1 MRTRWTGPIAGLVV
15 LVLTFGA
22 MVPVVSAQDATPDAS
37 PMASPGASPAAS
49 PGAGASPVASPST
62 AGTGETIRSITR
74 EQYYQQLREAFQFEE
89 PQSEGGQLIWGEISD
104 IDTTNGL
111 LSDDLPTGYV
121 MGLIFETM
129 VTSSPIDGSVVPAL
143 ADSYEIAPDG
153 RTYTFRLNEA
163 AKWHDGTDL
172 TADDV
177 VFSLDFATSGESVY
191 AYTSQVDNAVESYRA
206 VDENTV
212 EIVATDVLATFLY
225 DVAGTVFILPR
236 HIWESVPFA
245 EWPQDPGSTG
255 QDPTRVVGTG
265 PFRFQEWAQGDSVT
279 VVKNEEYWDPE
290 ATPNV
295 DEIVLRVLP
304 DENTAVQSLT
314 TGEIDILEGVPPAQ
328 VEEVQNTE
336 GVEVAVYDTLRFN
349 WYTPNLQLPIF
360 QEREVRQ
367 ALLYGIDRQ
376 LIADEIY
383 LGLAQQANGTQPVL
397 SPSYAPDQI
406 ETVYDYNP
414 DQARQLLEQAGWTD
428 SDEDGTVDKD
438 LNGDGAITEDEQLR
452 FDFIYTEGVAIYEQM
467 VPYMQEAWTEIGV
480 DMLPQ
485 AVPFPTLQQR
495 LDDGDFG
502 MALLG
507 FSWSPDGGQ
516 GIMFRCDSFAP
527 EGFNSMRYCN
537 EQYDQ
542 LDDQQLRTLDD
553 EARSQLQ
560 VQLSNIV
567 NNDAANGIL
576 VFRQEQTG
584 YSERVHNFF
593 PTGFQFNWSWSFVWV
608 EQQ

>member
-22 MVPVVSAQDATPDAS
+22 MVPMVSAQDATPEAS
-37 PMASPGASPAAS
+37 PMGSPMAS

-74 EQYYQQLREAFQFEE
+74 EQYYQQIREAFQFEE
-89 PQSEGGQLIWGEISD
+89 PQSEGGQLIWADVTD

-111 LSDDLPTGYV
+111 LSDDFPSAYV
-121 MGLIFETM
+121 MGLIFETLTG
-129 VTSSPIDGSVVPAL
+129 VSPVDGSVVPGL

-153 RTYTFRLNEA
+153 ITYTFNLNQDA
-163 AKWHDGTDL
+163 TWHDGTDF

-177 VFSLDFATSGESVY
+177 VFSLDFAVSGESVY
-191 AYTSQVDNAVESYRA
+191 AYTSAVDNAVASYRA

-212 EIVATDVLATFLY
+212 EIVAEDVLATFLY
-225 DVAGTVFILPR
+225 DVTNTVFIMPR
-236 HIWESVPFA
+236 HIWENVPFA

-255 QDPTRVVGTG
+255 QDPSRVVGTG

-290 ATPNV
+290 AMPNV
-295 DEIVLRVLP
+295 DEIVMRVLP
-304 DENTAVQSLT
+304 DENTAVQALT
-314 TGEIDILEGVPPAQ
+314 TGEIDILEGIPPAQ
-328 VEEVQNTE
+328 VEEVDTAE
-336 GVEVAVYDTLRFN
+336 GVSVAVYDTLRFN
-349 WYTPNLQLPIF
+349 WYAANILNPIF

-367 ALLYGIDRQ
+367 AMLYAIDRQ

-383 LGLAQQANGTQPVL
+383 LGFAQQANGTQPVL

-406 ETVYDYNP
+406 ETVYDFNP
-414 DQARQLLEQAGWTD
+414 DQSRQLLDQAGWTD

-438 LNGDGAITEDEQLR
+438 LNGDGSITDDEQLR
-452 FDFIYTEGVAIYEQM
+452 FDFIYSEGVAIYEQM
-467 VPYMQEAWTEIGV
+467 VPYMQEAWAEVGI

-495 LDDGDFG
+495 VDDGEYDV
-502 MALLG
+502 ALFG

-516 GIMFRCDSFAP
+516 GLMFRCDAFAP

-553 EARSQLQ
+553 EARRQLQ
-560 VQLSNIV
+560 IQLSNIA

-584 YSERVHNFF
+584 YSDRIHNFF
-593 PTGFQFNWSWSFVWV
+593 PTGFGYIWSWPYVWV

>member
-15 LVLTFGA
+15 LVLSFGA
-22 MVPVVSAQDATPDAS
+22 MAPVVGAQDATPDAS
-37 PMASPGASPAAS
+37 PMGSPMAS
-49 PGAGASPVASPST
+49 PGAGASPEASPST
-62 AGTGETIRSITR
+62 AGTGETIRSISR
-74 EQYYQQLREAFQFEE
+74 DEYYQQIREAFDFEE
-89 PQSEGGQLIWGEISD
+89 PQSEGGQLIWADTTD
-104 IDTTNGL
+104 IDTTNAL
-111 LSDDLPTGYV
+111 LSDDLPTAYV
-121 MGLIFETM
+121 MGLVFETL
-129 VTSSPIDGSVVPAL
+129 TTTSPIDGSVVPGL

-153 RTYTFRLNEA
+153 ITYTFNLNQDA
-163 AKWHDGTDL
+163 TWHDGTDF
-172 TADDV
+172 TAEDV
-177 VFSLDFATSGESVY
+177 VFSLDFAISGESVY
-191 AYTSQVDNAVESYRA
+191 AYTSAVDNAVASYRSI
-206 VDENTV
+206 DENTV
-212 EIVATDVLATFLY
+212 EIVAEDVLATFLY
-225 DVAGTVFILPR
+225 DVTNTVFIMPR
-236 HIWESVPFA
+236 HLWESVPFA

-255 QDPTRVVGTG
+255 QDPARVVGTG

-279 VVKNEEYWDPE
+279 VAKNEEYWDAE
-290 ATPNV
+290 AIPNV
-295 DEIVLRVLP
+295 DEIVMRVLP
-304 DENTAVQSLT
+304 DENTAVQALT
-314 TGEIDILEGVPPAQ
+314 TGEIDILEGIPPAQ
-328 VEEVQNTE
+328 VEEVQNAE

-349 WYTPNLQLPIF
+349 WYSPNHQLPIF

-367 ALLYGIDRQ
+367 AMLYALDRQ

-383 LGLAQQANGTQPVL
+383 LGFAQQANGTQPVL

-406 ETVYDYNP
+406 ETVYDFNP

-438 LNGDGAITEDEQLR
+438 LNGDGSITEDEQLR
-452 FDFIYTEGVAIYEQM
+452 FDFIYSEGVAIYEQM
-467 VPYMQEAWTEIGV
+467 VPYMQEAWAEVGI

-495 LDDGDFG
+495 VDDGDYG
-502 MALLG
+502 VALYG

-516 GIMFRCDSFAP
+516 GLMFRCDSFAP

-553 EARSQLQ
+553 EARRQLQ
-560 VQLSNIV
+560 IELSNIA

-593 PTGFQFNWSWSFVWV
+593 PTGFGYIWSWPYVWV